1 VPTKLTIESIVSQ
14 LGIDHEEFLK
24 WKELNLEHVEV
35 VSRNIPRLTYV
46 TKRKSLVGASNL
58 LRGTGVR

>member
-24 WKELNLEHVEV
+24 WKELNLEHVAV
-35 VSRNIPRLTYV
+35 VTQNIPRLTYM
-46 TKRKSLVGASNL
+46 TKRKLADGASNL